1 MKADDGKPRT
11 SSSESFLSRWSR
23 RKAAIAESDANGKSA
38 APLPI
43 NDTTAGMASD
53 ATAYASAD
61 SKNVKLNTSNGAAF
75 EAKMLQND
83 HLEPTLPTAKSGN
96 ADFSEPLPSIEHL
109 TGESDFSPFMKAD
122 VTPALRNQAM
132 KKLFT
137 DPHYNIMDGLDIYI
151 DDYGKPDPIPPAM
164 LRMMHQA
171 KSLGLFDNEND
182 NENINDE
189 TTEPTVVTASQTPAI
204 TGDDV
209 PGATNRSK
217 PPSAGEP
224 SDKLFVIGQD
234 ENNLHPKK

>member
-11 SSSESFLSRWSR
+11 SSTESFLSRWSR

-38 APLPI
+38 APLLI
-43 NDTTAGMASD
+43 NDTIAD
-53 ATAYASAD
+53 ASAD
-61 SKNVKLNTSNGAAF
+61 SKNVNANSSNGRVF
-75 EAKMLQND
+75 EAKVPENA
-83 HLEPTLPTAKSGN
+83 HLELTLINAKSDN

-171 KSLGLFDNEND
+171 KSLGLFDNENK
-182 NENINDE
+182 NDE
-189 TTEPTVVTASQTPAI
+189 TTEPTIVTTSQTPAI
-204 TGDDV
+204 TVDDV
-209 PGATNRSK
+209 PGATDLSK
-217 PPSAGEP
+217 PPSAGEQ
-224 SDKLFVIGQD
+224 SDKLFVTGQD
-234 ENNLHPKK
+234 ENNLYPQK

>member
-11 SSSESFLSRWSR
+11 SSPESFLSRWSR
-23 RKAAIAESDANGKSA
+23 RKAATAASEANGESA
-38 APLPI
+38 APLLI
-43 NDTTAGMASD
+43 NDTTADG
-53 ATAYASAD
+53 SAD
-61 SKNVKLNTSNGAAF
+61 SKNVKANTSNGEAL
-75 EAKMLQND
+75 EAKMLQNA
-83 HLEPTLPTAKSGN
+83 HLEPFLPTAKSGN
-96 ADFSEPLPSIEHL
+96 ADFPEPLPSIEHL

-171 KSLGLFDNEND
+171 KSLGLFDNENA
-182 NENINDE
+182 NENENENKNDE
-189 TTEPTVVTASQTPAI
+189 TTEPTVVAVSQTPAL

-209 PGATNRSK
+209 PGATDLSK
-217 PPSAGEP
+217 PPSVGEP
-224 SDKLFVIGQD
+224 SDKLFVTGQD

>member
-11 SSSESFLSRWSR
+11 SSTESFLSRWSR

-38 APLPI
+38 APLLI
-43 NDTTAGMASD
+43 NDTIAD
-53 ATAYASAD
+53 ASAD
-61 SKNVKLNTSNGAAF
+61 SKNVNANSSNGRVF
-75 EAKMLQND
+75 EAKVPENA
-83 HLEPTLPTAKSGN
+83 HLELTLINAKSDN

-171 KSLGLFDNEND
+171 KSLGLFDNENK
-182 NENINDE
+182 NDE
-189 TTEPTVVTASQTPAI
+189 TTEPTIVTTSQTPAI
-204 TGDDV
+204 TVDDV
-209 PGATNRSK
+209 PGATDLSK
-217 PPSAGEP
+217 PPSAGEQ
-224 SDKLFVIGQD
+224 SDKLFVTGQD
-234 ENNLHPKK
+234 ENNLHPQK

>member
-11 SSSESFLSRWSR
+11 SSPESFLSRWSR
-23 RKAAIAESDANGKSA
+23 RKAATADSEANGESA
-38 APLPI
+38 APLLI
-43 NDTTAGMASD
+43 NDTTAD
-53 ATAYASAD
+53 RSAD
-61 SKNVKLNTSNGAAF
+61 SNDVKANSSNGEGF
-75 EAKMLQND
+75 EAKMLQNA
-83 HLEPTLPTAKSGN
+83 HLEPTLPTAKSDN
-96 ADFSEPLPSIEHL
+96 ADFSEPLPSVEHL

-182 NENINDE
+182 NENKNDE

-209 PGATNRSK
+209 LGATDRSK

-224 SDKLFVIGQD
+224 SDKIFVIGQD

>member
-11 SSSESFLSRWSR
+11 SSTESFLSRWSR

-38 APLPI
+38 APLLI
-43 NDTTAGMASD
+43 NDTIAD
-53 ATAYASAD
+53 ASAD
-61 SKNVKLNTSNGAAF
+61 SKNVNANSSNGRVF
-75 EAKMLQND
+75 EAKVPENA
-83 HLEPTLPTAKSGN
+83 HLELTLINAKSDN

-171 KSLGLFDNEND
+171 KSLGLFDNENK
-182 NENINDE
+182 NDE
-189 TTEPTVVTASQTPAI
+189 TTEPTIVTTSQTPAI
-204 TGDDV
+204 TVDDV
-209 PGATNRSK
+209 PGATDLSK
-217 PPSAGEP
+217 PPSAGEQ
-224 SDKLFVIGQD
+224 SDKLFVTGQD
-234 ENNLHPKK
+234 ENNLYPKK

>member
-11 SSSESFLSRWSR
+11 SSTESFLSRWSR

-38 APLPI
+38 APLLI
-43 NDTTAGMASD
+43 NDTIAD
-53 ATAYASAD
+53 ASAD
-61 SKNVKLNTSNGAAF
+61 SKNVNANSSNGRVF
-75 EAKMLQND
+75 EAKVPENA
-83 HLEPTLPTAKSGN
+83 HLELTLINAKSDN

-109 TGESDFSPFMKAD
+109 TGESDFSPFMKAN

-171 KSLGLFDNEND
+171 KSLGLFDNENK
-182 NENINDE
+182 NDE
-189 TTEPTVVTASQTPAI
+189 TTEPTIVTTSQTPAI
-204 TGDDV
+204 TVDDV
-209 PGATNRSK
+209 PGATDLSK
-217 PPSAGEP
+217 PPSAGEQ
-224 SDKLFVIGQD
+224 SDKLFVTGQD
-234 ENNLHPKK
+234 ENNLYPKK